1 LIYRALDGFR
11 LSIGHNDGMARSAL
25 MIMDIQ
31 GAVVSRIDEPDA
43 LLTSIKRALDHARA
57 TGMVVIYV
65 RVAFRAGAPEVH
77 RRNRMFSRLGGSSG
91 YEEDDAATQIDPSV
105 APLATEIVVTKRR
118 VSAFAGSDLD
128 MILRSSEVDELVLCG
143 ISTSGVV
150 LSTLRQA
157 ADLDYQLVVLRDGCA
172 DTDAEVH
179 RVLLDK
185 VFPRQADVMTVDDW
199 ILRGAD
205 VS

>member
-1 LIYRALDGFR
+1 M
-11 LSIGHNDGMARSAL
+11 GHNVAMARSAL

-31 GAVVSRIDEPDA
+31 GAVVARIDQPDA
-43 LLTSIKRALDHARA
+43 LLASIKRALDHARA
-57 TGMVVIYV
+57 TGVLVIYV
-65 RVAFRAGAPEVH
+65 RVAFRTGAPEVH
-77 RRNRMFSRLGGSSG
+77 RRNRIFSHFSGSGGFD
-91 YEEDDAATQIDPSV
+91 EQDTATQIDPAV

-172 DTDAEVH
+172 DGDPEVH

-185 VFPRQADVMTVDDW
+185 VFPRQADVVTVDEW
-199 ILRGAD
+199 ILRGA
-205 VS
+205 VVA

>member
-1 LIYRALDGFR
+1 M
-11 LSIGHNDGMARSAL
+11 GHNDAMARSAL

-31 GAVVSRIDEPDA
+31 GAVVERLEEPDA
-43 LLTSIKRALDHARA
+43 LLASIKRALEHARA
-57 TGMVVIYV
+57 ADVLVIYV
-65 RVAFRAGAPEVH
+65 RVAFRTGAPEVH
-77 RRNRMFSRLGGSSG
+77 RHNRIFSHLSGSDG
-91 YEEDDAATQIDPSV
+91 FDEENAATQIHPSV

-128 MILRSSEVDELVLCG
+128 MILRSSTVDELVMCG

-157 ADLDYQLVVLRDGCA
+157 ADLDYKLVVLQDACA
-172 DTDAEVH
+172 DLDPEVH
-179 RVLLDK
+179 RVLLEK

-199 ILRGAD
+199 ILRGAN

>member
-1 LIYRALDGFR
+1 ML
-11 LSIGHNDGMARSAL
+11 
-25 MIMDIQ
+25 
-31 GAVVSRIDEPDA
+31 
-43 LLTSIKRALDHARA
+43 
-57 TGMVVIYV
+57 VIFV
-65 RVAFRAGAPEVH
+65 RVAFRTGAPEVH
-77 RRNRMFSRLGGSSG
+77 RRNRIFSHLTGGDG
-91 YEEDDAATQIDPSV
+91 YEEEDPATQIHPSV

-157 ADLDYQLVVLRDGCA
+157 ADLDYQLVVLEDGCA
-172 DTDAEVH
+172 DLDPEVH
-179 RVLLDK
+179 RVLLEK

-199 ILRGAD
+199 ILRGAN
-205 VS
+205 VA

>member
-1 LIYRALDGFR
+1 
-11 LSIGHNDGMARSAL
+11 

-31 GAVVSRIDEPDA
+31 GAVVQRIDEPGP
-43 LLTSIKRALDHARA
+43 LLASIKRALDHARA
-57 TGMVVIYV
+57 TGVLVIYV
-65 RVAFRAGAPEVH
+65 RVAFRSGAPEVH
-77 RRNRMFSRLGGSSG
+77 RRNRIFSHLSGSDG
-91 YEEDDAATQIDPSV
+91 FEEEGAATQIERSV

-157 ADLDYQLVVLRDGCA
+157 ADLDYELVVLEDGCA
-172 DTDAEVH
+172 DADPEVH
-179 RVLLDK
+179 RILMEK

-199 ILRGAD
+199 LGRGVD
-205 VS
+205 VT

>member
-1 LIYRALDGFR
+1 
-11 LSIGHNDGMARSAL
+11 MARSAL

-31 GAVVSRIDEPDA
+31 GAVVARLDEPDE
-43 LLTSIKRALDHARA
+43 LLASIKRALDHARA
-57 TGMVVIYV
+57 TGMLVIYV
-65 RVAFRAGAPEVH
+65 RVAFRVGAPEVH
-77 RRNRMFSRLGGSSG
+77 RRNRIFSQFSGSGGFD
-91 YEEDDAATQIDPSV
+91 EQDAATQIDPAV

-150 LSTLRQA
+150 LSSLRQA
-157 ADLDYQLVVLRDGCA
+157 ADLDYRLVVLRDGCA
-172 DTDAEVH
+172 DGDPEVH

-185 VFPRQADVMTVDDW
+185 VFPRQADVVTVDDW
-199 ILRGAD
+199 ILGAAA
-205 VS
+205 S

>member
-1 LIYRALDGFR
+1 M
-11 LSIGHNDGMARSAL
+11 GHNVAMARSAL

-31 GAVVSRIDEPDA
+31 GAVVARIDQPDA
-43 LLTSIKRALDHARA
+43 LLASIKRALDHARA
-57 TGMVVIYV
+57 TGVLVIYV
-65 RVAFRAGAPEVH
+65 RVAFRTGAPEVH
-77 RRNRMFSRLGGSSG
+77 RRNRIFSHLSGSGGFD
-91 YEEDDAATQIDPSV
+91 EQDAATQIDPAV
-105 APLATEIVVTKRR
+105 APLATEVVVTKRR

-172 DTDAEVH
+172 DGDPEVH

-185 VFPRQADVMTVDDW
+185 VFPRQADVVTVDEW
-199 ILRGAD
+199 ILRGA
-205 VS
+205 VVA